1 MHCIIIDYYEFINFV
16 YLYWT
21 NVLPMFNMHDI
32 GQKYWTNIGATFD
45 TKVPMFSQLY
55 NVGPMFIQGS
65 FAAWEAKSEICSKY
79 IFSIYLFHNLILLGD
94 LGWRCNMHPTL

>member
-65 FAAWEAKSEICSKY
+65 FAAWIVVKCKRSHT
-79 IFSIYLFHNLILLGD
+79 FQLHN
-94 LGWRCNMHPTL
+94 